1 MTFCGRVLS
10 SPSANATGGGGA
22 GTGAEV
28 PGTLTAHSTRGPEEL
43 ENLGSV
49 VIVHD
54 YLNQRGGAERVVLE
68 MASMWPRAPIYTSL
82 YRPDSTFPE
91 FRRLEIRT
99 TFLDAVPVDRGFRS
113 LFPLYAPAFAAL
125 GTLDADVIVSSSS
138 GWAHWIR
145 SAARSLHV
153 VYCYTPARWLYGG
166 LCLGRS
172 KRQRPLR
179 PLLKSLRR
187 ADRTAAR
194 RADLYLTSS
203 EHIRR
208 HIRNVYGLDAVVVP
222 PPVDTARFTPR
233 ARGERLLVVSRLLA
247 YKRIDLVVDA
257 ATQAGLPLDV
267 VGAGPELGNLRA
279 RAGPTVT
286 FHGELP
292 DDAVTEL
299 METCRAFVLPGA
311 EDFGITPL
319 EANAAGK
326 PVVAFAGGGALET
339 LEDGCSAAFFSRPT
353 SEALLEAIPRCDAIE
368 TAPERLAFLAQRFS
382 AHAFRDRLRS
392 VLSDARA
399 ARV

>member
-1 MTFCGRVLS
+1 MT
-10 SPSANATGGGGA
+10 ADAT
-22 GTGAEV
+22 TK
-28 PGTLTAHSTRGPEEL
+28 PEQL

-68 MASMWPRAPIYTSL
+68 MASIWPLAPIYTSL
-82 YRPDSTFPE
+82 YRPASTFPE
-91 FRRLEIRT
+91 FRRLDIRT
-99 TFLDAVPVDRGFRS
+99 TFLNALPVDRGFRN
-113 LFPLYAPAFAAL
+113 LFPLYAPAFASL

-138 GWAHWIR
+138 GWAHWVR

-153 VYCYTPARWLYGG
+153 VYCHTPARWLYSG
-166 LCLGRS
+166 LYLGRS
-172 KRQRPLR
+172 RRQRPLR
-179 PLLKSLRR
+179 PLIKPLRC
-187 ADRTAAR
+187 ADRLAAR

-208 HIRNVYGLDAVVVP
+208 RIHKVYGLDAVAVP

-247 YKRIDLVVDA
+247 YKRVDLVVDA

-267 VGAGPELGNLRA
+267 VGAGPELENLRA

-299 METCRAFVLPGA
+299 MEACRAFVLPGA
-311 EDFGITPL
+311 EDFGITPV

-339 LEDGCSAAFFSRPT
+339 LEDGYSAAFFSRPT
-353 SEALLEAIPRCDAIE
+353 SEALLEAIARSDAIE
-368 TAPERLAFLAQRFS
+368 TAPERLARLAQRFS
-382 AHAFRDRLRS
+382 APAFRRRLS
-392 VLSDARA
+392 AVLSDARA
-399 ARV
+399 ARA